1 VAEIDLISASLPPG
15 RELLAGVYT
24 SPHDQGGQPST
35 KYVYDLITLLLAQ
48 RTVTGAVIYDGYPS
62 PGVNESCPTPL
73 ASEGCAV
80 AAAYSPGTR

>member
-1 VAEIDLISASLPPG
+1 MISARRGGPPAASSSAG
-15 RELLAGVYT
+15 QLALYT
-24 SPHDQGGQPST
+24 VAG
-35 KYVYDLITLLLAQ
+35 KRIAVYDLITLLLAQ

-80 AAAYSPGTR
+80 AAAYSLGTR